1 MNMATR
7 KAVAVATSLGST
19 DSILSFKDGAFKQ
32 AGAAETLEDFA
43 LYMIDNVAGFGT
55 PDFKIEPKIKEEL
68 VEGYRLRF
76 SGMKKHLP
84 ITYAVIGGNYIPLDT
99 LEADQKSQ
107 VKEKIEVGVI
117 LACSYTTHE
126 FGKLKNDRPAYHA
139 VISEW
144 REKTGVFC
152 SNRWNDLVKEAK
164 RLQSGGAKG
173 KRKANL
179 DFAETVA
186 KTVEDLKVKLTKC
199 ISVKDATADQVK
211 FNKALAAFLAVW
223 KA

>member
-1 MNMATR
+1 MATR
-7 KAVAVATSLGST
+7 KPVAVATPLGST

-55 PDFKIEPKIKEEL
+55 PDFKVEQKIKDE
-68 VEGYRLRF
+68 VIEGYRLKF
-76 SGMKKHLP
+76 SQIKKHLP
-84 ITYAVIGGNYIPLDT
+84 VTYAVIGDNYIPLDS
-99 LEADQKSQ
+99 LQPDQQSK

-117 LACSYTTHE
+117 LACSYSTHE
-126 FGKLKNDRPAYHA
+126 YGKLKNDRPAYHA

-144 REKTGVFC
+144 REKSGAFC
-152 SNRWNDLVKEAK
+152 SNRWNDLIKEAK
-164 RLQSGGAKG
+164 RLISGGKKG

-179 DFAETVA
+179 DFAETVD
-186 KTVEDLKVKLTKC
+186 KTVEDLKTKLAKC
-199 ISVKDATADQVK
+199 ISVKDSTANQEK

>member
-1 MNMATR
+1 MATR
-7 KAVAVATSLGST
+7 KPVAVATPLGST
-19 DSILSFKDGAFKQ
+19 TEILSFKDGAYKQ
-32 AGAAETLEDFA
+32 AGAAETVEDFA
-43 LYMIDNVAGFGT
+43 LYMIEQVKGFGS
-55 PDFKIEPKIKEEL
+55 PDFKIEQKIKDEL
-68 VEGYRLRF
+68 IEGYRLRF

-84 ITYAVIGGNYIPLDT
+84 VTYAVIGDNYIPLDS
-99 LEADQKSQ
+99 LQPDQQSK

-117 LACSYTTHE
+117 LACSYSTHE

-144 REKTGVFC
+144 REKTGAFC

-199 ISVKDATADQVK
+199 VSVKDATADQDK

>member
-1 MNMATR
+1 MATR
-7 KAVAVATSLGST
+7 KAVAVATSPLASV
-19 DSILSFKDGAFKQ
+19 DAILSFKDGAFKQ

-55 PDFKIEPKIKEEL
+55 PDFKIEQKIKDE
-68 VEGYRLRF
+68 VIEGYRLKF
-76 SGMKKHLP
+76 SQMKKHLP
-84 ITYAVIGGNYIPLDT
+84 VTYAVIGDNYIPIDN
-99 LEADQKSQ
+99 LEPDQQSK

-117 LACSYTTHE
+117 LACSYSTHE
-126 FGKLKNDRPAYHA
+126 YGKLKNDRPTYHA

-144 REKTGVFC
+144 REKSGAFC

-164 RLQSGGAKG
+164 RLKSGGAKG

-179 DFAETVA
+179 DFAETVD
-186 KTVEDLKVKLTKC
+186 KTVEDLKTKLAKC
-199 ISVKDATADQVK
+199 ISVKDSTANQEK

>member
-1 MNMATR
+1 MATR
-7 KAVAVATSLGST
+7 KAVAVATPLGST

-43 LYMIDNVAGFGT
+43 HYMIDNVAGFGT
-55 PDFKIEPKIKEEL
+55 ADFKIEQKIKDE
-68 VEGYRLRF
+68 VIEGYRLKF
-76 SGMKKHLP
+76 SQMKKHVP
-84 ITYAVIGGNYIPLDT
+84 VTYAVIGDNYIPLDT
-99 LEADQKSQ
+99 LEPDQQSK

-117 LACSYTTHE
+117 LACSYSTHE
-126 FGKLKNDRPAYHA
+126 YGKLKNDRPAYHA

-144 REKTGVFC
+144 REKTGAFC

-164 RLQSGGAKG
+164 RLKSGGAKG

-179 DFAETVA
+179 DFAETVD
-186 KTVEDLKVKLTKC
+186 KTVEDLKTKLAKC
-199 ISVKDATADQVK
+199 ISVKDSTANQEK